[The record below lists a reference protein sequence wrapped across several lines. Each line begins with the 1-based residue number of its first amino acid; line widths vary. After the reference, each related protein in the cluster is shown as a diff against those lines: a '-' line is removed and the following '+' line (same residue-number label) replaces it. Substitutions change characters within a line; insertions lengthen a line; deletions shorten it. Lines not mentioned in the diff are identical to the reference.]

1 VASIR
6 RRPYLICSLWCSAG
20 GICREAFLFEK
31 YGVAVFV
38 SQSHESLVFL
48 LWFIAAAVGIVEM
61 AISDYV
67 VCGGVTNEG
76 RAFLSRMS
84 IADVGT
90 RRLQRI

>member
-1 VASIR
+1 M
-6 RRPYLICSLWCSAG
+6 
-20 GICREAFLFEK
+20 
-31 YGVAVFV
+31 FV
-38 SQSHESLVFL
+38 SESHQSLVFL

-67 VCGGVTNEG
+67 VCGGVTNQA

-84 IADVGT
+84 IVDVST

>member
-20 GICREAFLFEK
+20 GIRREASLFEK
-31 YGVAVFV
+31 YGVVVFV
-38 SQSHESLVFL
+38 SQSLESLVLL
-48 LWFIAAAVGIVEM
+48 LWFIAAAAGIVEM

-76 RAFLSRMS
+76 RAFLSRMN
-84 IADVGT
+84 IVDVST

>member
-1 VASIR
+1 MSVNQ
-6 RRPYLICSLWCSAG
+6 G
-20 GICREAFLFEK
+20 
-31 YGVAVFV
+31 
-38 SQSHESLVFL
+38 HESLALL
-48 LWFIAAAVGIVEM
+48 LWFIAAAVRIVEM

-84 IADVGT
+84 IADVST